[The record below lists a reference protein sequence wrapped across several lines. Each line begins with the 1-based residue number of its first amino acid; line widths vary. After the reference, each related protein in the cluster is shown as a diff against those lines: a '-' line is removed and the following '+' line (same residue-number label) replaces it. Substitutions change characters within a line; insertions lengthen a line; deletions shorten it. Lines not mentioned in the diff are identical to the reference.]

1 MFNSHLPNTMNL
13 RLVSAILA
21 ATLFSACKKPEPST
35 AATPTDIARWEAAA
49 QRVTIIRDTWGI
61 PHVYAKT
68 DADVVF
74 GAMYAQ
80 SEDDFHRVERNYVNA
95 MGRLAETAGEAEI
108 YRDLR
113 MKLFIDPVDMQT
125 KYKESPDWLK
135 TLMDSYADG
144 LNYYLY
150 KNPSVT
156 PEVIT
161 RFEPWMA
168 LSFSEGSIGG
178 DIESVSL
185 PQLEA
190 LYGSGAT
197 VPSADNAAIEREP
210 EPSGSNGFAI
220 APSNTTDGHS
230 LLMINPHT
238 SFYFRAELQ
247 MVSEEGLNAYGASTW
262 GQFFIYQGFNDRLGW
277 MHTSGG
283 ADVIDEYLLT
293 VEKRKDGVYYKYG
306 TEDRKLR
313 EKVITIPYKKADGT
327 KDKKVVLVYYSHYGP
342 VVRQANG
349 KWVSVKLMEEP
360 MKALMQSYGR
370 TKAKD
375 YAAFSEVMNLRTN
388 SSNNT
393 VYADADGNIAYW
405 HGNFAPKRDTMYDWS
420 KPVDGSDPKT
430 EWHGLH
436 EVSETVTLFNPKVGW
451 IQNTN
456 STPFTAAGAD
466 SPKRE
471 NYPAYMAPSQENARG
486 IHAVRVLQNRKDFTL
501 DKMIGAAFDPDVPA
515 FDDLIPPLVRDF
527 DALPVSDARKA
538 ALAEPVDS
546 LRRWKKQWGAT
557 SVPMS
562 LADYWGTAFM
572 RSVGRDAR
580 TQGKSTMDFM
590 ANGATADQRL
600 DALAK
605 AVETLTTDFGTW
617 KMAWGEINRFQR
629 LSDDL
634 NPAYDDDKPS
644 FPVKFASATWGS
656 LAAYGNTAAK
666 TTKKNYGN
674 RGNSFVAA
682 VEFGPTVTAKAV
694 TAGGQSGDT
703 ASAHF
708 ADQIEAYSTGNLRDV
723 LFYRA
728 DVEKHAERTYH
739 PGDARLE
746 KK

>member
-1 MFNSHLPNTMNL
+1 MKPRIFTAFLAVSI
-13 RLVSAILA
+13 LVL
-21 ATLFSACKKPEPST
+21 SACKKPDPGP
-35 AATPTDIARWEAAA
+35 AAPTPEEIARWEATAK
-49 QRVTIIRDTWGI
+49 RVTIIRDNWGI
-61 PHVYAKT
+61 PHIYAKT

-80 SEDDFHRVERNYVNA
+80 AEDDFHRVERNYVNA
-95 MGRLAETAGEAEI
+95 MGRLSETAGVNEL

-113 MKLFIDPVDMQT
+113 MKLFIDPDDMKA
-125 KYKESPDWLK
+125 KYAESPEWLK
-135 TLMDSYADG
+135 KLMDSYADG
-144 LNYYLY
+144 LNFYLY
-150 KNPSVT
+150 KNASVK

-190 LYGSGAT
+190 LYGSGAK
-197 VPSADNAAIEREP
+197 VPAPDSAGAGREP

-220 APSNTTDGHS
+220 APSNTVDGHS

-293 VEKRKDGVYYKYG
+293 VEKRADGVYYKYG
-306 TEDRKLR
+306 NEYRKLR
-313 EKVITIPYKKADGT
+313 EKVITIPYKKPDGT
-327 KDKKVVLVYYSHYGP
+327 MDKKVVLVYYSHYGP
-342 VVRQANG
+342 VVRQTNG

-360 MKALMQSYGR
+360 LKALMQSYER
-370 TKAKD
+370 TKARD
-375 YAAFSEVMNLRTN
+375 YKAFNTVMDLRTN

-405 HGNFAPKRDTMYDWS
+405 HGNFAPRRDTMFDWS
-420 KPVDGSDPKT
+420 KPVDGSNPAT
-430 EWHGLH
+430 EWKGLH
-436 EVSETVTLFNPKVGW
+436 EVSETITLFNPKVGW

-456 STPFTAAGAD
+456 STPYTAAGAD
-466 SPKRE
+466 SPKRS
-471 NYPAYMAPSQENARG
+471 NYPAYMAPSQENYRG

-501 DKMIGAAFDPDVPA
+501 DKLIGAAFDPDLPA
-515 FDDLIPPLVRDF
+515 FDDFIPPLVRDY
-527 DALPVSDARKA
+527 DALPASDPRKA
-538 ALAEPVDS
+538 TLAEPVDS
-546 LRRWKKQWGAT
+546 LRRWKRQWGAA

-562 LADYWGTAFM
+562 LADYWGTALM
-572 RSVGRDAR
+572 RAVGREAR
-580 TQGKSTMDFM
+580 SKGMSSLAYM
-590 ANGATADQRL
+590 ANGATADERL
-600 DALAK
+600 AALEK
-605 AVETLTTDFGTW
+605 AVETLTADFGKW
-617 KMAWGEINRFQR
+617 QMPWGEINRFQR
-629 LSDDL
+629 LTDDL
-634 NPAYDDDKPS
+634 NPPYDDNKPS
-644 FPVKFASATWGS
+644 FPVMFASATWGS
-656 LAAYGNTAAK
+656 LAAYGNTAPK

-682 VEFGPTVTAKAV
+682 VEFGPTVRAKAV

-703 ASAHF
+703 ASIHF
-708 ADQIEAYSTGNLRDV
+708 DDQIEAYSTGTLRDV
-723 LFYRA
+723 LFYRP
-728 DVEKHAERTYH
+728 DVEKHAERTYN
-739 PGDARLE
+739 PGSTSVAGN
-746 KK
+746 K